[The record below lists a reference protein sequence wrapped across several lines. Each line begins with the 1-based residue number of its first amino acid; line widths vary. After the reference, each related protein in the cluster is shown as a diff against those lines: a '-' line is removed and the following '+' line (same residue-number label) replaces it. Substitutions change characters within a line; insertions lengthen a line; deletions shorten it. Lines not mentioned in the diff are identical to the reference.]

1 MKIRFEKN
9 KPVVR
14 NTKVKDY
21 ICLNGKT
28 LSEQTINDYAQFI
41 PAWDE
46 AEELGDDC
54 YLVSCVHPHNHT
66 HNDDPS
72 QGGTPSLMISV
83 GNNKKVIMHCRQ
95 AACPDSA
102 ILQYFLSRLTGEVK
116 TDTAPVSVDQV
127 LKSKTLTKDDMTATH
142 GPMGLSQEQQWQ
154 LHLKLKARHEEYE
167 RREKEYNKKWG
178 RKARQASLYSAR
190 RAR

>member
-1 MKIRFEKN
+1 MKIKFKKN

-83 GNNKKVIMHCRQ
+83 GNNKKVIVHCRQ

-116 TDTAPVSVDQV
+116 TGTAPVSV
-127 LKSKTLTKDDMTATH
+127 KPKKWNELTDK
-142 GPMGLSQEQQWQ
+142 
-154 LHLKLKARHEEYE
+154 
-167 RREKEYNKKWG
+167 EKEDFSLG
-178 RKARQASLYSAR
+178 IQLRKSIHRDSKR

>member
-1 MKIRFEKN
+1 MPEGVDDMKIRFEKN

-83 GNNKKVIMHCRQ
+83 GNNKKVIVHCRQ

-102 ILQYFLSRLTGEVK
+102 ILQYFLSRLTGEEVSMPVK
-116 TDTAPVSVDQV
+116 RAPIKELTIEEELRIIEKQNTDF
-127 LKSKTLTKDDMTATH
+127 LWKK
-142 GPMGLSQEQQWQ
+142 
-154 LHLKLKARHEEYE
+154 HLRSI
-167 RREKEYNKKWG
+167 RR
-178 RKARQASLYSAR
+178 RSR
-190 RAR
+190 

>member
-1 MKIRFEKN
+1 MPEGVDDMKIRFKKN

-14 NTKVKDY
+14 NTKVKTDY
-21 ICLNGKT
+21 VCLNGKT

-46 AEELGDDC
+46 REELGDDC

-83 GNNKKVIMHCRQ
+83 GNNKKVIVHCRQ

-102 ILQYFLSRLTGEVK
+102 ILQYFLSRLTGEEVPMSVK
-116 TDTAPVSVDQV
+116 QTP
-127 LKSKTLTKDDMTATH
+127 
-142 GPMGLSQEQQWQ
+142 
-154 LHLKLKARHEEYE
+154 
-167 RREKEYNKKWG
+167 RRELTIDEESRIMERKNTDRMNKKYNKRWVE
-178 RKARQASLYSAR
+178 ANR
-190 RAR
+190 RPR